1 MTDETKQQAASVQE
15 APPLTL
21 EERVTQMEGRLAGLD
36 SASDVVRRLEK
47 VEAWYFAKKEYLTF
61 EEACE
66 YLGISKSKLYKMTS
80 SFSIPCYKP
89 EGRMLYFNREEL
101 NAWLSKNPVKTSRT
115 HEQDAI
121 KYVMDKPL
129 KL

>member
-1 MTDETKQQAASVQE
+1 MKKLESTATLDFVDRTGQYEFSERTKRQAVQRQRTT
-15 APPLTL
+15 ANHSSQHT
-21 EERVTQMEGRLAGLD
+21 
-36 SASDVVRRLEK
+36 
-47 VEAWYFAKKEYLTF
+47 TF
-61 EEACE
+61 R
-66 YLGISKSKLYKMTS
+66 Y
-80 SFSIPCYKP
+80 

-121 KYVMDKPL
+121 KYVMDNPL

>member
-1 MTDETKQQAASVQE
+1 MTDETKEQPVVVQE

-21 EERVTQMEGRLAGLD
+21 EERVTLMEGRLAGLD

-66 YLGISKSKLYKMTS
+66 YLGVSKSKLYKLTS
-80 SFSIPCYKP
+80 TFSIPCHKP
-89 EGRMLYFNREEL
+89 VGRMLYFNREEL
-101 NAWLSKNPVKTSRT
+101 NEWLRSNPIKTSRS

-129 KL
+129 KM

>member
-1 MTDETKQQAASVQE
+1 MTDETKEQAASVQE
-15 APPLTL
+15 AQPLTL

-101 NAWLSKNPVKTSRT
+101 NAWLSKNPIKTSST

-121 KYVMDKPL
+121 KYVLDKPL
-129 KL
+129 KM

>member
-1 MTDETKQQAASVQE
+1 MTDETKERSASVQE
-15 APPLTL
+15 APPLTI
-21 EERVTQMEGRLAGLD
+21 EERVTLMEGRLAGLD

-66 YLGISKSKLYKMTS
+66 YLGVSKSKLYKMTS

-101 NAWLSKNPVKTSRT
+101 NAWLGQNPIKTSRS

-129 KL
+129 KM